1 MGVSLYRTKLRP
13 CEGFQEMWGGQ
24 DPDTSPGNSPCPSLL
39 RAWPLDMEG
48 AHPGWG
54 PGEPPAVSQVHV
66 AVGRARVRLYVDC
79 RKVAE
84 RPIGEAGGLPAAG
97 FVMLGRLAKA
107 RGPRCSSA
115 SVSQTIWG
123 WWAPPTPCDSHT

>member
-1 MGVSLYRTKLRP
+1 MYRMKLRP

-24 DPDTSPGNSPCPSLL
+24 DPDASPRNSLCPSLL
-39 RAWPLDMEG
+39 WPWTVDMEG

-54 PGEPPAVSQVHV
+54 PREPPAVSQVHV

-107 RGPRCSSA
+107 RGPRSSSA